1 MDLFFPHEYLQAAL
15 MVSLLS
21 VWVLAGLF
29 YYLNRY
35 TKRDYFSIWTVA
47 WLFYSLWLT
56 LSLQLPSTEF
66 TNVAAVFKQ
75 CCVVLSAAFLL
86 WGTLRFINVPV
97 RQSLFVWFILF
108 LLAWSFTMPHYVT
121 NTLQVQMPVFILLG
135 SGSIFSGVCFYRL
148 RWRMPFVG
156 AGMLGLGFLLWGL
169 YLGSYPLTTGYADLY
184 STGFFVA
191 AVLQLFIAVSMIV
204 LVLEEFRYKANEQLT
219 QSAAHSRE
227 LAAQAEAANRAKSEF
242 LAVMSHEI
250 RTPMNGII
258 GMSDLLHDT
267 PLDSRQLEFVQS
279 IRNSSDALLEI
290 INAILDFSKIESSHI
305 TLEVDEFDLILLV
318 EDLMDSLSTRAF
330 GKGLDFAFIIAPD
343 VPRLMHGDDGRL
355 RQVLINLVGNAIKFT
370 EHGEI
375 VLRIERLKQTEKSA
389 RLRFAVHD
397 TGIGIAKEDQAK
409 LFAPFSQVDYS
420 SNRRFGGTGLGL
432 AISRRL
438 VELMGG
444 AISTES
450 EAGKGSTFSFEMN
463 LEVSPDAPAPIDP
476 RPLSGTRVL
485 LLAPVTVTRQAVE
498 NILRSFE
505 LYSETAGSPAEA
517 VARLKQA
524 AKKPEETFHVLLVD
538 TQLPDLSW
546 LKLAKEIHADSSLAS
561 LKTAGLLPITEF
573 RRPASASVERF
584 DGQVFKPVKQ
594 MQLFNCLL
602 SLCGKPKAAEA
613 ASAGTVV
620 KPEVS
625 SLSATLHFKQP
636 MRILVAEDNEI
647 NRRVALLMLERT
659 GCRADFVS
667 NGQEAVDAVKRTP
680 YDVILMDCQM
690 PVMDGFE
697 ATRQIRQWETTQIGL
712 PTIRII
718 AMTANAFREDRNLCL
733 AAGMDSYVSKPMRIE
748 SLRSVL
754 QEYLDTPPKTA
765 PAGR

>member
-56 LSLQLPSTEF
+56 LSLQLPSGEL
-66 TNVAAVFKQ
+66 TNIAAILKQ
-75 CCVVLSAAFLL
+75 CCVVISAAFLL
-86 WGTLRFINVPV
+86 WGTLRFIDVPV
-97 RQSLFVWFILF
+97 RQSLFGWFILF
-108 LLAWSFTMPHYVT
+108 LMAWTFAAPHYVA
-121 NTLQVQMPVFILLG
+121 NTLQVQMPVFILIG
-135 SGSIFSGVCFYRL
+135 SGSVFSGLCFYRL
-148 RWRMPFVG
+148 RWRRPFVG
-156 AGMLGLGFLLWGL
+156 AGMLGLGFLLWGF

-204 LVLEEFRYKANEQLT
+204 LVLEEYRYRANEQLAES
-219 QSAAHSRE
+219 SARSRE

-290 INAILDFSKIESSHI
+290 INAILDFSKIESRNL
-305 TLEVDEFDLILLV
+305 TLEIDEFALPLLV
-318 EDLMDSLSTRAF
+318 EDLMDSLSPRAF
-330 GKGLDFAFIIAPD
+330 HKGLDFAFIIAPG
-343 VPRLMHGDDGRL
+343 VPHLLRSDDGRL
-355 RQVLINLVGNAIKFT
+355 RQVLVNLVGNAIKFT

-375 VLRIERLKQTEKSA
+375 VLRIDLLEPAEKFA
-389 RLRFAVHD
+389 RLRFTVRD

-409 LFAPFSQVDYS
+409 LFAPFTQVDYS
-420 SNRRFGGTGLGL
+420 ANRRYGGTGLGL

-444 AISTES
+444 TIGLES
-450 EAGKGSTFSFEMN
+450 EAGKGSIFSFEIK
-463 LEVSPDAPAPIDP
+463 LEISPDATPAIDH
-476 RPLSGTRVL
+476 RLLAGTRIL
-485 LLAPVTVTRQAVE
+485 LLASSNATRQSVE
-498 NILRSFE
+498 ATLRSLNLSCE
-505 LYSETAGSPAEA
+505 MVASPAEA
-517 VARLKQA
+517 MARLRPA
-524 AKKPEETFHVLLVD
+524 AQNPGAAFQVLLVD
-538 TQLPDLSW
+538 TRLPDLHW
-546 LKLAKEIHADSSLAS
+546 KELAGEIHSDPSLAG
-561 LKTAGLLPITEF
+561 LKSAGLFPITEF
-573 RRPASASVERF
+573 RRPVSTTGEKF

-594 MQLFNCLL
+594 VQLYNCLL
-602 SLCGKPKAAEA
+602 SLCGKTKPPEKASGAVAKPAESA
-613 ASAGTVV
+613 A
-620 KPEVS
+620 PF
-625 SLSATLHFKQP
+625 HFKHP
-636 MRILVAEDNEI
+636 LRILIAEDNEI
-647 NRRVALLMLERT
+647 NRRVALLMLEKA
-659 GCRADFVS
+659 GCHADFVS
-667 NGQEAVDAVKRTP
+667 NGKETVDAVKRIP

-690 PVMDGFE
+690 PIMDGFE
-697 ATRQIRQWETTQIGL
+697 ATRQIRQWEATHTGL
-712 PTIRII
+712 RSIRII
-718 AMTANAFREDRNLCL
+718 AMTANAFREDRDLCL
-733 AAGMDSYVSKPMRIE
+733 ASGMDGYISKPMRME
-748 SLRSVL
+748 GLKAAL
-754 QEYLDTPPKTA
+754 QEHLDASQQPG